1 MTTFYDLGAD
11 DKLVTALEN
20 AFQITEPMPIQEVAW
35 APLASGRSA
44 IISERTGSGKTLAYL
59 LPLMTCLD
67 PQRTAN
73 QLLVVVPT
81 QELALQIGRVL
92 DDLHKEWP
100 YFDHDVVIGGAN
112 IRYQIERLK
121 TKPAIII
128 GTPGRI
134 LELFDRR
141 KINGQTI
148 RTVVF
153 DEVDELL
160 SDGGKGIG
168 FIQKALLR
176 DVQQV
181 AVSASPRNKTS
192 DFFAN
197 SGVKMETISAQA
209 ELVNPNIE
217 HYRLATGADRK
228 FDQLRRLLNALRG
241 AGRTLVFINQPD
253 QIERIAERLVHHD
266 LPAVALHATM
276 TKHERADA
284 MQAFRF
290 GTADILVTSDVA
302 ARGLD
307 FPDVSQVVHLDF
319 PLDPLTYVHRA
330 GRTARGDAHGASIV
344 VADEKDNA
352 PLRIYARDLGI
363 QFEDMHVAGG
373 LCYRGPSPTSTT
385 TKKKKSAARKK
396 TNTAAKK
403 KKKSIRKKREKR

>member
-1 MTTFYDLGAD
+1 MTTFHDLGAD
-11 DKLVTALEN
+11 DKLVTALEK
-20 AFQITEPMPIQEVAW
+20 AFQITEPMPIQEATW
-35 APLASGRSA
+35 ACLRSGHSV

-59 LPLMTCLD
+59 LPLLTRLD
-67 PQRTAN
+67 PQLSAN

-92 DDLHKEWP
+92 DKLYKLWP
-100 YFDHDVVIGGAN
+100 LFEHNVVIGGAN
-112 IRYQIERLK
+112 IRYQIDHLK
-121 TKPAIII
+121 RKPAIII

-148 RTVVF
+148 RAVVF
-153 DEVDELL
+153 DEIDELL
-160 SDGGKGIG
+160 SDGGKGVK

-181 AVSASPRNKTS
+181 AVSASPREKTAT
-192 DFFAN
+192 FFAN
-197 SGVKMETISAQA
+197 GGIDMKTISAHE
-209 ELVNPNIE
+209 ELLNPNIE
-217 HYRLATGADRK
+217 HYRLATGGERK
-228 FDQLRRLLNALRG
+228 FDQLRRLLHALRLD
-241 AGRTLVFINQPD
+241 GRTLVFINQAD
-253 QIERIAERLVHHD
+253 HIERTAERLIHHD
-266 LPAVALHATM
+266 LPAVALHAAM
-276 TKHERADA
+276 TKHERSDA
-284 MQAFRF
+284 MHAFRF
-290 GTADILVTSDVA
+290 GTASILVTSDVA

-363 QFEDMHVAGG
+363 QFDDIHVSGG
-373 LCYRGPSPTSTT
+373 LCYRGAAPTSTT
-385 TKKKKSAARKK
+385 E
-396 TNTAAKK
+396 KK
-403 KKKSIRKKREKR
+403 KKKASGKKASATTKKKSLRKKREKR